1 MNKEEINKLIELL
14 EELQNKEYFNDDNIV
29 DNEEIEHDVYTCTD
43 VLINFLQKNYI
54 IQNIDAWKIK
64 K

>member
-29 DNEEIEHDVYTCTD
+29 DNEEIELDVYTCTD